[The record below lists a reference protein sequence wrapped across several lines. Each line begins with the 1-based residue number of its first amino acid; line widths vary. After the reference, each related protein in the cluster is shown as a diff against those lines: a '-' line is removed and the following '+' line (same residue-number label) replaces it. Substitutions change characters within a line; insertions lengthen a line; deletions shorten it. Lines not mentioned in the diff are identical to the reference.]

1 MYMAIR
7 GVRSDYYR
15 MTAQGRALTEFRLIR
30 VAAARHVPGHV
41 VWLRFDDGLEGEVDL
56 TDGLEGTLLKPL
68 HDVAEFA
75 QVRVEDG
82 IGTWPSGADWATEN
96 LYERLAAN
104 RPTTHSRGD
113 GPATPPAILR
123 AMPEI
128 SRFFGVVIR
137 MLANDHAPPH
147 FRAQYS
153 EYEVTVTIRDG
164 VVAGR
169 FPGRAL
175 RLVLEWRDLHQDQLL
190 ANWDRLRA
198 GEPPQPIEPL
208 S

>member
-1 MYMAIR
+1 
-7 GVRSDYYR
+7 

-30 VAAARHVPGHV
+30 VAAARHVRDHV
-41 VWLRFDDGLEGEVDL
+41 LWLRFDDGLEGEVDL
-56 TDGLEGTLLKPL
+56 TGSLEGTLLEPL
-68 HDVAEFA
+68 QDVAEFA
-75 QVRVEDG
+75 QVRVVDG
-82 IGTWPSGADWATEN
+82 IVTWPSGADWATES
-96 LYERLAAN
+96 LYERVAAN
-104 RPTTHSRGD
+104 RLTTQSLD
-113 GPATPPAILR
+113 DVPATPAAILR

-147 FRAQYS
+147 FHAQYG

-198 GEPPQPIEPL
+198 GEPPQAI
-208 S
+208 